1 MGQIAKVNNI
11 EIWWED
17 YGDKSNPSVLL
28 IQGAN
33 ATCMDWPDQL
43 VEELVANDL
52 HVVIFDNRDVGK
64 STWINGEPFFAKFAK
79 FLPSGVSQKLVNYIF
94 KAMVDSEGNL
104 TLSDGSSAK
113 YDLNDMAKDAIG
125 LMDYLQID
133 KAHIVGASMGGM
145 IAQII
150 ALEYSDRALTL
161 IPIMSSPGMGDPNL
175 PGMTVEFTEKMK
187 QFFLLNMQGEFKE
200 ANVVLFRGLS
210 GSRFS
215 FDEAK
220 FRLEMERGMTH
231 GNNPYA
237 GHGEATGASP
247 YRKERLHE
255 IKTPTLVIHGSE
267 DPILPV
273 EHGLTLAENIPNAKK
288 YIMEGVGHEMPE
300 QMLSEIINEMLN
312 LFNQSST

>member
-1 MGQIAKVNNI
+1 MGQIAKVNHI
-11 EIWWED
+11 DIWWED
-17 YGDKSNPSVLL
+17 FGDKSNPSVLL

-33 ATCMDWPDQL
+33 ATCMDWPDQFI
-43 VEELVANDL
+43 EDLVANEL

-64 STWINGEPFFAKFAK
+64 STWVNREPFFAKFAK

-94 KAMVDSEGNL
+94 KAMVNNEGNL

-113 YDLNDMAKDAIG
+113 YDLNDMAKDAIS
-125 LMDYLQID
+125 LMNYLQID

-150 ALEYSDRALTL
+150 ALDYSDRVMTL
-161 IPIMSSPGMGDPNL
+161 VPIMSSPGMGDPSL

-187 QFFLLNMQGEFKE
+187 LFFLLNMQGEFKE
-200 ANVVLFRGLS
+200 ANVVLFKALS
-210 GSRFS
+210 GSRFP

-220 FRLEMERGMTH
+220 FRLEMERGMAH

-237 GHGEATGASP
+237 GHGEATGATP
-247 YRKERLHE
+247 YRKERLRE
-255 IKTPTLVIHGSE
+255 IKAPTLVIHGSE

-273 EHGLTLAENIPNAKK
+273 EHGMMLAENIPNAKK
-288 YIMEGVGHEMPE
+288 YIMQGVGHEIPE
-300 QMLSEIINEMLN
+300 QMLPEIISEMLN